1 MKAKYKVWSDSESN
15 LRPMGACYFEN
26 LLDAMQY
33 ASMWVHRYDGSYLR
47 AILHV
52 DDIELG
58 ETLDTVENI
67 LKTE

>member
-1 MKAKYKVWSDSESN
+1 
-15 LRPMGACYFEN
+15 
-26 LLDAMQY
+26 
-33 ASMWVHRYDGSYLR
+33 VHRYDGSCLR